1 LHVGY
6 NIQEVVFLVD
16 ITLAEKIRKNF
27 SKVRVK
33 GAIVRVPKLNI
44 KKIKASKI
52 KKQDKT
58 PVSSIVS
65 ILIKS
70 SIESAKKERK
80 EKSELEEDRAYRI
93 PKEDAKTGFEG
104 YGAFSR
110 RYGASPHASYVDYG
124 KLFSYLGKFRAQGA
138 FENFASDNPTERIN
152 KIVEQGNKF
161 YLIDNE
167 VRDDAVRSIKYFTHG
182 AVMGEQ
188 ALPTGKINSADWE
201 KFKIWKLVSYVEFN
215 LKMQTL

>member
-1 LHVGY
+1 MV
-6 NIQEVVFLVD
+6 E

-27 SKVRVK
+27 SKVKVK
-33 GAIVRVPKLNI
+33 GAIVKVPELNV
-44 KKIKASKI
+44 KKIKASKT

-70 SIESAKKERK
+70 SIENAKKERK
-80 EKSELEEDRAYRI
+80 EKSEAVENKAYRI
-93 PKEDAKTGFEG
+93 SKEDAKTDFEV
-104 YGAFSR
+104 YGSSSK
-110 RYGASPHASYVDYG
+110 RYGASPHTSYLDYG
-124 KLFSYLGKFRAQGA
+124 KLFSYLGKFKAQSS
-138 FENFASDNPTERIN
+138 FENFAGDSPVERIN

-167 VRDDAVRSIKYFTHG
+167 VRDDGVRSIKYFTHG
-182 AVMGEQ
+182 ALMGEQ
-188 ALPTGKINSADWE
+188 AIPTGKINSADWE

>member
-1 LHVGY
+1 MV
-6 NIQEVVFLVD
+6 E

-27 SKVRVK
+27 SKVKVK
-33 GAIVRVPKLNI
+33 GAIVKVPELNV
-44 KKIKASKI
+44 KKIKASKT

-70 SIESAKKERK
+70 SIENAKKERK
-80 EKSELEEDRAYRI
+80 EKSEAAENKEYAI
-93 PKEDAKTGFEG
+93 SKEDAKLGFEV
-104 YGAFSR
+104 YGSSSE
-110 RYGASPHASYVDYG
+110 RYGTSPHTSYLDYG
-124 KLFSYLGKFRAQGA
+124 KLFSYLGKFKAQSS
-138 FENFASDNPTERIN
+138 FENFAGDSPVERIN

-167 VRDDAVRSIKYFTHG
+167 VRDDGVRSIKYFTHG
-182 AVMGEQ
+182 ALMGEQ
-188 ALPTGKINSADWE
+188 AIPTGKINSADWE